1 MIMAPLQLDSSHAE
15 HIFSPSPRARATAAS
30 RNTNESLR
38 FQQLKSKTMRCS
50 QFFFFFFRDLL
61 YVMQYVWVY
70 ETCCTA
76 WRHLDPVSPIKAS
89 SVTTVII
96 LLYALKRLTMSIH
109 SFISYINI
117 CDILLKK
124 ENEPST
130 DGLIHSECIPV
141 ASHLNVY
148 DPHRSVSVQTS

>member
-1 MIMAPLQLDSSHAE
+1 MIMAPLQLDSGHAE
-15 HIFSPSPRARATAAS
+15 HIFSPRARATAAS

-50 QFFFFFFRDLL
+50 QFFFFGDLL

-70 ETCCTA
+70 ETCCVA
-76 WRHLDPVSPIKAS
+76 WRHQDPASPIRAS
-89 SVTTVII
+89 SVSI

-109 SFISYINI
+109 SLISYINI
-117 CDILLKK
+117 CDMLLNK

-130 DGLIHSECIPV
+130 DGLIHSECLPV